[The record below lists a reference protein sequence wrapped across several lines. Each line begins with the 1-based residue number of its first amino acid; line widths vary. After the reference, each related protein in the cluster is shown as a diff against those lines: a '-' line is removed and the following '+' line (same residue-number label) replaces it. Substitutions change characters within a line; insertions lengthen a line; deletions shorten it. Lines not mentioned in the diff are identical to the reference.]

1 VTSCNNKIYL
11 IQGAIMTAD
20 VISHQDYLMLILK
33 MKAGKASTVLE
44 FYSNMRLA
52 AQDGGS

>member
-1 VTSCNNKIYL
+1 
-11 IQGAIMTAD
+11 MTAD

-44 FYSNMRLA
+44 FYSNMQLA